1 MTFHSKTVLTSVVLV
16 TVMSAMQTKAQ
27 FNMNV
32 FNYNYNHNMCHIVK
46 L

>member
-1 MTFHSKTVLTSVVLV
+1 MTFHTKTVLTSVVFV
-16 TVMSAMQTKAQ
+16 TVVSAMQTKAQ

-32 FNYNYNHNMCHIVK
+32 FNYNYNDSMCHIVK